1 MSMNGKT
8 EFIEVDL
15 HADEKKLIL
24 ELAGLWVTDEITQ
37 ADLRNP
43 RKKWIRF
50 RRDVF
55 SEVIGE
61 LSYHC
66 NRCRNAA
73 RSELLDALISHLENV
88 LAGNG
93 HGFVRHPG

>member
-1 MSMNGKT
+1 MNGKT
-8 EFIEVDL
+8 ELIAIDL
-15 HADEKKLIL
+15 HPDEKKLIL
-24 ELAGLWVTDEITQ
+24 DLAGFWVTNETSL

-50 RRDVF
+50 NPSVV
-55 SEVIGE
+55 SELIGE
-61 LSYHC
+61 LSYHY

-88 LAGNG
+88 LSGNG
-93 HGFVRHPG
+93 HGL